1 MQKSKM
7 FFEDFEVGLVI
18 KTGSK
23 KITKKEII
31 SFAKNYDPQDFHID
45 ENKAKKGPFG
55 TLVSSGF
62 MTLGIS
68 FTQFFETGVVKETSM
83 GAWGID
89 ELRWTYPV
97 YPDDELKSEVK
108 VIEKVFN
115 ELGIKLSVPESA
127 EIQLANLNWPMEPG
141 SIDYLEYMRKQFV
154 KLDLKLA

>member
-1 MQKSKM
+1 M

-45 ENKAKKGPFG
+45 EDKAKKGPFG

-68 FTQFFETGVVKETSM
+68 FTQFFETGVVKDTGM

-89 ELRWTYPV
+89 ELRWTFPV
-97 YPDDELKSEVK
+97 YPNDELQSNVK
-108 VIEKVFN
+108 VIEKKISSKNPNKGTVRTFHTVTN
-115 ELGIKLSVPESA
+115 QNNKVVMTWIANFLIKTK
-127 EIQLANLNWPMEPG
+127 
-141 SIDYLEYMRKQFV
+141 D
-154 KLDLKLA
+154 

>member
-1 MQKSKM
+1 MQYSKM
-7 FFEDFEVGLVI
+7 FFEDFKIGLVL
-18 KTGSK
+18 KTESK

-45 ENKAKKGPFG
+45 EKKAKNGPFG

-62 MTLGIS
+62 MTLGVS
-68 FTQFFETGVVKETSM
+68 FTQFFETGVVKDTSM

-108 VIEKVFN
+108 VLEK
-115 ELGIKLSVPESA
+115 KLSSKNPNKGTVRTLNTVTNQNNKVVMTW
-127 EIQLANLNWPMEPG
+127 IANFLIKSKN
-141 SIDYLEYMRKQFV
+141 
-154 KLDLKLA
+154 

>member
-7 FFEDFEVGLVI
+7 FFEDFEIGLVI

-68 FTQFFETGVVKETSM
+68 FTQFFETGVVKDTGM

-89 ELRWTYPV
+89 ELRWTFPV
-97 YPDDELKSEVK
+97 YPNDELKSEVK
-108 VIEKVFN
+108 VIEK
-115 ELGIKLSVPESA
+115 KLSSKNPSKGTVRTLHTVTNPVSYTHLTLPTKR
-127 EIQLANLNWPMEPG
+127 I
-141 SIDYLEYMRKQFV
+141 V
-154 KLDLKLA
+154 

>member
-1 MQKSKM
+1 MNEKNKWMLMTYYCPTYGDSS
-7 FFEDFEVGLVI
+7 LVKPI
-18 KTGSK
+18 E
-23 KITKKEII
+23 ITKKEII

-45 ENKAKKGPFG
+45 EDKAKKGPFG

-108 VIEKVFN
+108 VIEK
-115 ELGIKLSVPESA
+115 KLSSKNPSKGTVRTLNTVTNQDDKVVMTW
-127 EIQLANLNWPMEPG
+127 IANFLIKTK
-141 SIDYLEYMRKQFV
+141 S
-154 KLDLKLA
+154 

>member
-1 MQKSKM
+1 M

-45 ENKAKKGPFG
+45 VNKAKKGPFG

-89 ELRWTYPV
+89 ELRWTLPV

-108 VIEKVFN
+108 VIEK
-115 ELGIKLSVPESA
+115 KLSSKNPSKGTVRTLNTVTNQDDKVVMTW
-127 EIQLANLNWPMEPG
+127 IANFLIKTK
-141 SIDYLEYMRKQFV
+141 S
-154 KLDLKLA
+154 

>member
-68 FTQFFETGVVKETSM
+68 FTQFFETGVVKDTGM

-89 ELRWTYPV
+89 ELRWTFPV
-97 YPDDELKSEVK
+97 YPNDELKSEVK
-108 VIEKVFN
+108 VIEK
-115 ELGIKLSVPESA
+115 KLSSKNPSKGTVRTLNTVSNQDDKVVMTW
-127 EIQLANLNWPMEPG
+127 IANFLIKTK
-141 SIDYLEYMRKQFV
+141 S
-154 KLDLKLA
+154 